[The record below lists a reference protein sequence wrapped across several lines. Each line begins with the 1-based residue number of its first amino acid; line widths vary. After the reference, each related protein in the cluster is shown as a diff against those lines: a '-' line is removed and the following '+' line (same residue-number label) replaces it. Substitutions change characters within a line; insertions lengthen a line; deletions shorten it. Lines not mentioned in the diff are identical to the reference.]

1 MTIVAIVGMQWGDEG
16 KGKIVDLLTP
26 QAHMVIR
33 CQGGANAG
41 HTIVVGADK
50 YVFHQIPS
58 GVLHEGTCCVI
69 GAGVVLDPEA
79 LVEEMR
85 QIEARGVP
93 LQGRLFISPKAHI
106 TLSYHRLL
114 DTGRENRRGNNRI
127 GTTGRGIGPTYTDKA
142 ARCGVR
148 MQDLLHPEHFRKTVQ
163 GNLEEINFL
172 LEHFFQTDRV
182 NLDTLCT
189 TYGEYG
195 EILRPFVYDTDAL
208 IRDAVNKGDHILLE
222 GAQGS
227 LLDLDHGTYPYV
239 TSSSTNSSGLC
250 AGAGIPPTRLA
261 HVLGVVKAYS
271 TRVGMGPFP
280 TELHDEVGQ
289 LLQQRGQEFGA
300 TTGRRRR
307 CGWFDAVS
315 VRASVWHNGVTSLVL
330 TKLDVMDTLP
340 RLMICTGYRYK
351 GDVLRDMPSDMS
363 VLQQVEPV
371 YEEMPGWLQET
382 AHLTH
387 YSDFPD
393 AARRYMDRLAD
404 LVECEMSIISTGPGR
419 DHTVMRGSIW

>member
-1 MTIVAIVGMQWGDEG
+1 MAIVAIVGMQWGDEG

-26 QAHMVIR
+26 QVQMVIR

-41 HTIVVGADK
+41 HTIVVGAEK

-58 GVLHEGTCCVI
+58 GVLHPGKRCVI

-85 QIEARGVP
+85 QIEGRGIP

-106 TLSYHRLL
+106 TLPYHRQL
-114 DTGRENRRGNNRI
+114 DAGRESRRGSNRI

-148 MQDLLHPEHFRKTVQ
+148 MQDLLHPQSFRSAVQ
-163 GNLEEINFL
+163 GNLEEVNFL
-172 LEHFFQTDRV
+172 LERFFQTDPV
-182 NLDTLCT
+182 DLDTLCHT
-189 TYGEYG
+189 YEAYGEV
-195 EILRPFVYDTDAL
+195 LRPFVCDTDAM
-208 IRDAVNKGDHILLE
+208 IREAVSKGEHILLE

-250 AGAGIPPTRLA
+250 AGAGIPPTQLGQ
-261 HVLGVVKAYS
+261 VLGVVKAYS

-280 TELHDEVGQ
+280 TELHDEVGK
-289 LLQQRGQEFGA
+289 LIQQRGQEFGA
-300 TTGRRRR
+300 TTGRVRR

-315 VRASVWHNGVTSLVL
+315 VRSSVWHNGVTSLVL
-330 TKLDVMDTLP
+330 TKLDVLDPLP
-340 RLMICTGYRYK
+340 SLWMCTGYRYK
-351 GDVLRDMPSDMS
+351 GDVLRDLPADMA
-363 VLQQVEPV
+363 VLPDVEPV
-371 YEEMPGWLQET
+371 YEEMPGWQQET
-382 AHLTH
+382 ASLTQ
-387 YSDFPD
+387 YSAFPD
-393 AARRYMDRLAD
+393 AARRYMDRLAE
-404 LVECEMSIISTGPGR
+404 LVACEMSIISTGPGR
-419 DHTVMRGSIW
+419 EHTVMRGRIW